1 MSCNKITTNHNIDIL
16 FACHQCSNAQITN
29 HNIIGNMGVINEINL
44 IIKNKK
50 KLNPRCFKK

>member
-1 MSCNKITTNHNIDIL
+1 MNYSKTTTNHNIDIL

-44 IIKNKK
+44 IIKKK
-50 KLNPRCFKK
+50 KKIKSLMF